1 MFGSKSYWVSFIL
14 PCVPAFIDLIKTAF
28 LTTQCMNA
36 VKAKDQKGK
45 KVVMLGGPN
54 LFICS
59 LIMFLN
65 RVFRQ
70 EWFNRCLHFLASLIK
85 NGRTLRKCY
94 LFSYRYKNIWDI
106 GICLKPHFCEKCQW
120 FRNLKTDFSL
130 TLANKPR
137 SSLVLYLQVWS
148 QSWPYNSLQK

>member
-36 VKAKDQKGK
+36 VKVKDQKGK

-70 EWFNRCLHFLASLIK
+70 E
-85 NGRTLRKCY
+85 
-94 LFSYRYKNIWDI
+94 
-106 GICLKPHFCEKCQW
+106 
-120 FRNLKTDFSL
+120 
-130 TLANKPR
+130 
-137 SSLVLYLQVWS
+137 
-148 QSWPYNSLQK
+148 